1 MTEQITASQIAN
13 NLAVEIHS
21 GHLKAGEMFPSEREL
36 CERYGTGR
44 NVVREAMTILQGIQL
59 ANHSK
64 GKRPRVATPTL
75 SQLMLGVGDAAKFF
89 FANSEGKAHLEQ
101 ARLFLETSMLRHAV
115 VHASNAHIARMLAAI
130 DECDRQLSNADEFRN
145 ADVAFHRV
153 LSEIPGN
160 PIFVAL
166 HEAFVEQLMKSRPVL
181 DDFESRNRTSNEEH
195 REIVKALLNKETEH
209 AVDVLTTHLT
219 RNYVVYFN
227 QSLEAR

>member
-1 MTEQITASQIAN
+1 MTEQITAGHIAN
-13 NLAVEIHS
+13 NLAAEVHS
-21 GHLKAGEMFPSEREL
+21 GLLKAGDMFPSEREL
-36 CERYGTGR
+36 CEKYGTGR

-64 GKRPRVATPTL
+64 GKRPRVVTPTL
-75 SQLMLGVGDAAKFF
+75 GQLMLGVGDAAKYF
-89 FANSEGKAHLEQ
+89 FANNEGKAHLEQ

-130 DECDRQLSNADEFRN
+130 DECDRHLANVDEFRD

-166 HEAFVEQLMKSRPVL
+166 HEAFVEQLMKSRSVI
-181 DDFESRNRTSNEEH
+181 DDFEKRNKVSNDEH
-195 REIVKALLNKETEH
+195 REIVKALLSKDTEH
-209 AVDVLTTHLT
+209 AVEVLTTHLT
-219 RNYVVYFN
+219 RNYGIYFN
-227 QSLEAR
+227 QSLEPR